1 MMPDLVQYMW
11 IVWLVFIVI
20 CVIIEVI
27 TLEFTFL
34 MIAIGSLGGLGTQLA
49 GGPWWLQIIVAFLFA
64 LLLLFVVRPIL
75 LRATRKGADL
85 TPTNLD
91 ALSGMAG
98 RVVIELGEHGGQ
110 VKLANGETW
119 TALLVQ
125 GHDAVPLPIGA
136 RVTVASI
143 SGSTA
148 HVLPVPVASAPPPDP
163 SGPVTPDVVAPT
175 AAAPNPVNP
184 NESSATS

>member
-1 MMPDLVQYMW
+1 MQYMW

-34 MIAIGSLGGLGTQLA
+34 MIAIGSVGGLGTHLA
-49 GGPWWLQIIVAFLFA
+49 GGPWWLQIIVAGILA
-64 LLLLFVVRPIL
+64 MLLLFIVRPVL

-85 TPTNLD
+85 TPSNLD

-98 RVVIELGEHGGQ
+98 RVHIPLDDNGGQ

-119 TALLVQ
+119 TAMLADDVSR
-125 GHDAVPLPIGA
+125 DESSPLPVGT
-136 RVTVASI
+136 RVTVTAI
-143 SGSTA
+143 RGSTA
-148 HVLPVPVASAPPPDP
+148 VVRPASSTPRAQLPD
-163 SGPVTPDVVAPT
+163 
-175 AAAPNPVNP
+175 P
-184 NESSATS
+184 NESGATS

>member
-34 MIAIGSLGGLGTQLA
+34 MIAIGSVGGLGTHLA
-49 GGPWWLQIIVAFLFA
+49 GGPWWLQIIIAGVLAV
-64 LLLLFVVRPIL
+64 LLLFIVRPVL

-85 TPTNLD
+85 TPSNLD

-98 RVVIELGEHGGQ
+98 RVLIALGDNGGQ

-119 TALLVQ
+119 TAILADDVWARRH
-125 GHDAVPLPIGA
+125 GVPARRITGDGLHHPGFDSRRSAGLPHCSHFS
-136 RVTVASI
+136 ASR
-143 SGSTA
+143 
-148 HVLPVPVASAPPPDP
+148 P
-163 SGPVTPDVVAPT
+163 
-175 AAAPNPVNP
+175 
-184 NESSATS
+184 E